1 MMKRIIL
8 SALMLLMLLSCTE
21 GPFRQETTA
30 CFSISASGNWG
41 MPATKSL
48 LADPSIESKVTCV
61 SIGVYSG
68 GNLLTARHFTSAGGT
83 LKLENGDDFTVYALV
98 NMGDMR
104 AAFPAEE
111 SALEGVSYRLQSYD
125 AGAGSINSM
134 GIPMAGSASFRGGES
149 TDVDI
154 PVKRLLAK
162 VTANLRTDWPGGK
175 VSRVSVHNMNGV
187 LKPFGKS
194 AISSSGDVYTLSVES
209 ALPAVPSSSASLVLY
224 VPENMQ
230 GDESGI
236 TSSDDKSPQH
246 NPAISSK
253 KDKLTYLQVEAA
265 GSGLYS
271 GSMIYRSY
279 LGNDETGNFDIQR
292 DCAYI
297 WNITY
302 SEDRLSE
309 SQWKYDS
316 AALEDLRYL
325 KVVSPVFILPG
336 QAVSLSDFVESNLP
350 VNTIGWSAWIR
361 PSSAREH
368 PIETVLNPDSL
379 EGHSFETVSYLHPDD
394 MANLHVSVFPLNNPR
409 SNLYGE
415 IKMYVADQA
424 ISWMHTRKRKYYI
437 YPGRVAYAEPCYSA
451 IYFDEDYDGR
461 ESVVIK
467 GKGGTDW
474 FWTES
479 PADGISSEYL
489 GDTGQEYEQIR
500 YSASPA
506 ALPGEYNI
514 IAYTKD
520 DARESATLHVND
532 TRFIKWLDCASSVPS
547 ANSNFSSYKLLSD
560 NKIVITLPSG
570 SSYTKRTG
578 SRFLPANTPFRFV
591 AGDRSADIETIN
603 PALSGYVFEGKSLL
617 ADNWSDRIGISYSSG
632 MTTANM
638 YGTNSKSGYLNL
650 IPGITSDLADD
661 SKFTISIYAKNGY
674 DDATRHTIEAR
685 IITGDD
691 RTNYELVVLPAI
703 SRVIIGASI
712 TFTPVLYEITT
723 HDWTD
728 VRYDMT
734 ELSPDNPRLSWN
746 GAAAGVFTATEPGN
760 YRVSCSYRN
769 GLTVGYADIE
779 VISSD
784 VDISGNWDIEGPS
797 ILE

>member
-1 MMKRIIL
+1 
-8 SALMLLMLLSCTE
+8 MLLMLFSCRE
-21 GPFRQETTA
+21 DPFREEAAA

-48 LADPSIESKVTCV
+48 LTDPAIESKVTCV
-61 SIGVYSG
+61 SIGVYTG

-83 LKLENGDDFTVYALV
+83 VKLENGEDFTVYALV

-104 AAFPAEE
+104 SDFPASE
-111 SALEGVSYRLQSYD
+111 SALERVKYRLQSYD
-125 AGAGSINSM
+125 SGSGCINAM

-149 TDVDI
+149 LNVDI

-162 VTANLRTDWPGGK
+162 VTVNLRTDWPGGK
-175 VSRVSVHNMNGV
+175 VAHVSVHNMNAV

-194 AISSSGDVYTLSVES
+194 AISSPEDVFTLSVES
-209 ALPAVPSSSASLVLY
+209 GFPETPASSASMVLY
-224 VPENMQ
+224 VPENLQ
-230 GDESGI
+230 GEVTGISSSGE
-236 TSSDDKSPQH
+236 KSPQH
-246 NPAISSK
+246 NAEVSNR
-253 KDKLTYLQVEAA
+253 KDKLTYLQTEAT

-271 GSMIYRSY
+271 GAMTYRSY

-302 SEDRLSE
+302 SEDKLSE
-309 SQWKYDS
+309 NQWKYDS
-316 AALEDLRYL
+316 SSLEDLRYL
-325 KVVSPVFILPG
+325 KVVSPAFILPG
-336 QAVSLSDFVESNLP
+336 QVVCISDFVESNLP

-361 PSSAREH
+361 PSSVREH

-379 EGHSFETVSYLHPDD
+379 EGPSFETVSYLHPDD
-394 MANLHVSVFPLNNPR
+394 MANLYVSVFPLNNPR

-424 ISWMHTRKRKYYI
+424 ISWMHTSNRKYYI
-437 YPGRVAYAEPCYSA
+437 YPGRDAYAEPCYSA
-451 IYFDEDYDGR
+451 VFFDEDYDGR

-467 GKGGTDW
+467 GKGGMDW

-479 PADGISSEYL
+479 PADGITSEYL

-500 YSASPA
+500 YSATPD

-520 DARESATLHVND
+520 NARESATLHVND
-532 TRFIKWLDCASSVPS
+532 TRFIKWLDCSSSVPS
-547 ANSNFSSYKLLSD
+547 PNSNFSSYKHLSD

-570 SSYTKRTG
+570 SNYAKTAG
-578 SRFLPANTPFRFV
+578 SRFLAANTPFRFV
-591 AGDRSADIETIN
+591 AGDRSADIETVN
-603 PALSGYVFEGKSLL
+603 PALSGYVFEGKTLL
-617 ADNWSDRIGISYSSG
+617 AGNWSDRIGIGYSSG

-638 YGTNSKSGYLNL
+638 YGTSSKSGYLNL
-650 IPGITSDLADD
+650 VPQITSNLADD
-661 SKFTISIYAKNGY
+661 SKFTISIFAKNGY

-691 RTNYELVVLPAI
+691 RTNYELVLLPAI
-703 SRVIIGASI
+703 SKVIAGASI
-712 TFTPVLYEITT
+712 TFTPVLYEIST

-728 VRYDMT
+728 VSYDRT
-734 ELSPDNPRLSWN
+734 ELSPGNPRLSWN
-746 GAAAGVFTATEPGN
+746 GATAGVFTATEPGN
-760 YRVSCSYRN
+760 YRVSCSYQN
-769 GLTVGYADIE
+769 GLTIGYADIE
-779 VISSD
+779 VTSSD
-784 VDISGNWDIEGPS
+784 IDISGNWDIEGPS